1 MCDAKYILSVS
12 DFVTSIRDKGK
23 GTPMD
28 YLYRNLDKK
37 EQQEL
42 ERMLLEQMEI
52 QAWFSV
58 AVIPMWK
65 SEIFLT
71 LN

>member
-1 MCDAKYILSVS
+1 
-12 DFVTSIRDKGK
+12 
-23 GTPMD
+23 MD